1 MIMRGRVG
9 EHTRGRP
16 RGSLQSIAAETSF
29 AYLIWISKNHGVD
42 STNLFK
48 SFVEAWK
55 NGYSLCGN
63 ISIRCR
69 CKIEECAVF
78 LITKGDAVVAQ
89 LRLSEKMLERLP
101 EMKPSP
107 ELMERIR
114 VKKKE
119 QPSAAIEQ
127 QIKDMY
133 FGAKGFNLRAK
144 VVEKSA
150 VRKVFSR
157 FGQPLLVS
165 NATLSD
171 GTGSIKLPL
180 WNSHIDT
187 VSVGDTVRIENGR
200 VKRFNGELLLNYSK
214 LSVSS

>member
-1 MIMRGRVG
+1 MRGWVS
-9 EHTRGRP
+9 EHKRGRP
-16 RGSLQSIAAETSF
+16 RGPLQSIAAETSF

-42 STNLFK
+42 SANLFK

-69 CKIEECAVF
+69 CKIEDCAVF

-101 EMKPSP
+101 EIKPSP
-107 ELMERIR
+107 ELMGSIR

-119 QPSAAIEQ
+119 QPSAAIE

-150 VRKVFSR
+150 VKNVLSR

-187 VSVGDTVRIENGR
+187 VSVGDTVQIENGR
-200 VKRFNGELLLNYSK
+200 VKRFNGELLLKFSK
-214 LSVSS
+214 LSVSR